1 MSSHF
6 SIIGLMSGTSLDG
19 IDLSFCTYNLNSNK
33 WDYSIHTT
41 KSYPYSKEWQ
51 LKLKNAI
58 QLSALE
64 LYQLDIEIAHLFS
77 DCIQKFIKEYSIEL
91 SSITAIS
98 SHGHTVYHQ
107 PEKGFTIQIGNGETI
122 SALTNLMV
130 INDFRSKDVAL
141 GGQGAPLVPI
151 GDHLLFGELA
161 DGFLNIGG
169 ISNISYINNNSI
181 KAFDI
186 CPGNLPLNYLIQKI
200 GLSYD
205 QNGELA
211 RKGKIHHEL
220 LNELNALEYYTR
232 SAAKSL
238 GIEWFETDFFP
249 LLKKHVISLEE
260 QLATIVEHIALMIG
274 TTANKLTIQQL
285 FITGGGA
292 YNGYLVERI
301 GFYYE
306 GKIIIPEK
314 ELIEFKEAIIFGFLG
329 ACRLALQPTA
339 LSSVTGAIR
348 NSCGG
353 VIHIPN

>member
-19 IDLSFCTYNLNSNK
+19 IDLSFCSYNFNSNK
-33 WDYSIHTT
+33 WEYTILST

-58 QLSALE
+58 HLSALE

-77 DCIQKFIKEYSIEL
+77 DCIQKFVNEYSIEL
-91 SSITAIS
+91 TSITAIA
-98 SHGHTVYHQ
+98 SHGHTIFHQ
-107 PEKGFTIQIGNGETI
+107 PENGFTIQIGNGETMA
-122 SALTNLMV
+122 ALTNLKV

-169 ISNISYINNNSI
+169 ISNISYLNKDSI

-186 CPGNLPLNYLIQKI
+186 CPGNIPLNYLVQQI
-200 GLSYD
+200 GLNYD
-205 QNGELA
+205 QNGDFA

-220 LNELNALEYYTR
+220 LNELNSLEYYSR

-238 GIEWFETDFFP
+238 GIEWFEKEFFP
-249 LLKKHVISLEE
+249 ILKKYSNSLED
-260 QLATIVEHIALMIG
+260 QLATIIEHIAQMIG
-274 TTANKLTIQQL
+274 TTANKLTIKQL
-285 FITGGGA
+285 FITGGGT
-292 YNGYLVERI
+292 YNGYLIDRI
-301 GFYYE
+301 GNYFE
-306 GKIIIPEK
+306 GEIIIPKK

-329 ACRLALQPTA
+329 ACRLTLQSTA

>member
-1 MSSHF
+1 MLSQF

-19 IDLSFCTYNLNSNK
+19 IDLSFCTYNYNSNT
-33 WDYSIHTT
+33 WDYTIHAT
-41 KSYPYSKEWQ
+41 KSYPYSQEWQ

-58 QLSALE
+58 HLSALE
-64 LYQLDIEIAHLFS
+64 LYQLDIEIAHLFTDS
-77 DCIQKFIKEYSIEL
+77 IQKFINEHSIDS
-91 SSITAIS
+91 SSISAIS
-98 SHGHTVYHQ
+98 SHGHTIYHQ

-122 SALTNLMV
+122 AALTNLMV

-151 GDHLLFGELA
+151 GDHHLFGELA
-161 DGFLNIGG
+161 EGFLNIGG
-169 ISNISYINNNSI
+169 ISNISYVNNDSI

-232 SAAKSL
+232 SAPKSL
-238 GIEWFETDFFP
+238 GIEWIETDLFP
-249 LLKKHVISLEE
+249 LLKKHAISLED
-260 QLATIVEHIALMIG
+260 QLATIVEHIAIQISK
-274 TTANKLTIQQL
+274 TTNNLTIKQL

-292 YNGYLVERI
+292 YNGYLIERI

>member
-1 MSSHF
+1 MMQHF

-19 IDLSFCTYNLNSNK
+19 VDLSFCTYTYDSSN
-33 WDYSIHTT
+33 WSYVLHAT
-41 KSYPYSKEWQ
+41 KSYSYSKKWQ
-51 LKLKNAI
+51 LRLKSAI
-58 QLSALE
+58 HLSAPD

-151 GDHLLFGELA
+151 GDHLLFGKLA

-169 ISNISYINNNSI
+169 ISNISYRNKNSI

-186 CPGNLPLNYLIQKI
+186 CPGNLPINYLIQKI
-200 GLSYD
+200 GLDYD
-205 QNGELA
+205 HNGKLA
-211 RKGKIHHEL
+211 RKGKIHQRL
-220 LNELNALEYYTR
+220 LNELNALEYYTKT
-232 SAAKSL
+232 SAKSL

-249 LLKKHVISLEE
+249 QLKKHAISLED

-274 TTANKLTIQQL
+274 TTVNKLSIKQL

-292 YNGYLVERI
+292 YNSYLIERI

-329 ACRLALQPTA
+329 ACRLTLQPTA

-353 VIHIPN
+353 VIHLPN